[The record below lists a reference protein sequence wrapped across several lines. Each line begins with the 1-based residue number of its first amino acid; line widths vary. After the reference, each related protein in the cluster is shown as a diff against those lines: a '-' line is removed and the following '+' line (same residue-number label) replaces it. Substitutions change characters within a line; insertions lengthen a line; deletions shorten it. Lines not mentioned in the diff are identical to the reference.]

1 MKTPWLPPLLAG
13 LALVLAGCSSTPGTP
28 TYSEML
34 RPETSSFGRSVLA
47 EAQAHPGQSGFR
59 LLPNSS
65 EAFRARAELIRNAQT
80 SLDLQYYIV
89 QDGLSTRLLIEELIK
104 AADRG
109 VRVRVLLDDTTSD
122 GNDEF
127 IATLAA
133 HPNIHIRL
141 FNPLHL
147 GRMTGTTRAMG
158 RLLNLS
164 QQHRRMHNKLWLADD
179 AMGIVGGRNV
189 GDEYFDA
196 EPNLNFTDID
206 LLGAGPVARQLG
218 YSFDQYWNSS
228 LSRPIGE
235 LYGRLTRKDLSKARK
250 RLDAE
255 LIKSREANPALYDRL
270 MSYQTHPQLSVWR
283 REMIWAPSEVMW
295 DAPSKVLARG
305 EPDPHLLLTTQLL
318 PKLEGVQ
325 HELILISA
333 YFVPAQPG
341 LVFLTGKAD
350 AGVDISL
357 LTNALEATDVPAVH
371 GGYAPYRRALLE
383 HGVHLYELRRQPGD
397 DGRVRYRSG
406 SESSLHSK
414 AMIIDRRMT
423 FIGSFNFD
431 PRSVLWNTEVGVMVY
446 SPELAEHVRELA
458 LQGMSPA
465 LSYHVK
471 LQDEK
476 MVWVTEDHQQLH
488 TLTTEPGDW
497 WRRFNAWVAKSIGL
511 ERML

>member
-1 MKTPWLPPLLAG
+1 MLAW
-13 LALVLAGCSSTPGTP
+13 LALGLAGCSSTPAP
-28 TYSEML
+28 HTYSEML
-34 RPETSSFGRSVLA
+34 RPETSSFGRSVLS

-59 LLPNSS
+59 LLPNSG
-65 EAFRARAELIRNAQT
+65 EAFRARAELIRNAKT

-89 QDGLSTRLLIEELIK
+89 HDGLSTRLLIEELLK

-109 VRVRVLLDDTTSD
+109 VRVRILLDDTTSD
-122 GNDEF
+122 GVDEF

-147 GRMTGTTRAMG
+147 GRATGATRAMG

-179 AMGIVGGRNV
+179 AMAIVGGRNL

-218 YSFDQYWNSS
+218 YSFDQYWNSA

-235 LYGRLTRKDLSKARK
+235 LYGRLTRKDLSKVR
-250 RLDAE
+250 RQLDAA
-255 LIKSREANPALYDRL
+255 LVKSREANRALYDRL
-270 MSYQTHPQLSVWR
+270 MSYRDRPQMSVWR
-283 REMIWAPSEVMW
+283 QEMIWAPSQVMW
-295 DAPSKVLARG
+295 DAPSKVLSQ
-305 EPDPHLLLTTQLL
+305 EPDPHLLLTTSLL
-318 PKLEGVQ
+318 PKLEAVQ
-325 HELILISA
+325 HELILVSA
-333 YFVPAQPG
+333 YFVPAQQG
-341 LVFLTGKAD
+341 LEYLTGKAD
-350 AGVDISL
+350 AGVDIRL

-383 HGVHLYELRRQPGD
+383 HGMSLYELRRQPGD
-397 DGRVRYRSG
+397 DGKVHYRSG

-414 AMIIDRRMT
+414 AMILDRRLT

-431 PRSVLWNTEVGVMVY
+431 PRSVLWNTEVGVLVN
-446 SPELAEHVRELA
+446 SPELAEHVRALA

-471 LQDEK
+471 LEHGQI
-476 MVWVTEDHQQLH
+476 VWVTEDHQQLH

-497 WRRFNAWVAKSIGL
+497 WRRFNAWFAKSVGL